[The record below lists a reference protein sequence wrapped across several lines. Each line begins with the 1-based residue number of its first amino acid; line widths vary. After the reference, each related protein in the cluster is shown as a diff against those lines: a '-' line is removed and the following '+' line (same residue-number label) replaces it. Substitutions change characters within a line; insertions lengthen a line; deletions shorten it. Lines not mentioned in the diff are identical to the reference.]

1 MKLFVFD
8 MFIKNL
14 LFYESG
20 VGVAKAPLVDFS
32 VRDVFDI
39 CHEMYLQ
46 MKFSKPL
53 SLVYWSML
61 SFYFLHDLT
70 DAKTQRNRWKLP
82 SIDRRIIVDQDD

>member
-20 VGVAKAPLVDFS
+20 VAKALLVNFPAG
-32 VRDVFDI
+32 DVFDI
-39 CHEMYLQ
+39 FHEMYLQ
-46 MKFSKPL
+46 MMFSKPL
-53 SLVYWSML
+53 LLVYWSMVL
-61 SFYFLHDLT
+61 FYFLHDVT

-82 SIDRRIIVDQDD
+82 SIDRRTIVV